1 MERVKGTKGL
11 ASFECIYPLKNKWV
25 TRFDVQPTIN
35 ENGLNEVNYLE
46 QVFDYKPSIED
57 IKATVAVGID
67 LYDSSEAINSFSING
82 IKLWLDKQTRT
93 SLSYTLSLES
103 EGVMSLWSPGLPP
116 VRFDIEVPLLKQML
130 NRLEMY
136 AKETYDV
143 TQNHKATVY
152 GLSTADE
159 VLNYDFRAGYPETI
173 TF

>member
-1 MERVKGTKGL
+1 MKRVNGTEGVTPL
-11 ASFECIYPLKNKWV
+11 ECINHLKRKWAV
-25 TRFDVQPTIN
+25 RFDVQIN
-35 ENGLNEVNYLE
+35 TGELVGVNYYE
-46 QVFDYKPSIED
+46 EIVEHEPSLED
-57 IKATVAVGID
+57 IKAIVANGID
-67 LYDSSEAINSFSING
+67 LYDSSESINNFAING

-116 VRFDIEVPLLKQML
+116 VRFDIEVPALKQML

-152 GLSTADE
+152 SLSTADE
-159 VLNYDFRAGYPETI
+159 VLNYNFRAGYPETI
-173 TF
+173 AF